1 MPKVLLTRE
10 YPVIAKQL
18 LLQHGFE
25 VVEWPEPRPMT
36 AQEFLAHTQKV
47 DAVLCTIT
55 DKVTPEFLD
64 ACPNLKVVAQFGVG
78 YDNINVPSATAHG
91 VAVGNTPGVLTDA
104 TADTAFA
111 LLLSVARKTLYH
123 HKKILAGEW
132 KAFETNK
139 RLGIELKGKTL
150 GILGLGRIGTEFAR
164 RCHGA
169 YGMNV
174 LYHNRTANA
183 AAEKELGAQLV
194 SFDDLLRNSDIV
206 SAHCA
211 LTPDTRGIFN
221 REAFAKMKKTAI
233 FINTARGP
241 VHNEKDLYDA
251 IVHETIWGA
260 GLDVTDPEPMDKD
273 NPLLSL
279 ENVAILPH
287 IGSATIE
294 ARGGMARL
302 AAENIIGFFRNGV
315 VPNLVNPGYAKSK

>member
-1 MPKVLLTRE
+1 MK
-10 YPVIAKQL
+10 
-18 LLQHGFE
+18 
-25 VVEWPEPRPMT
+25 
-36 AQEFLAHTQKV
+36 
-47 DAVLCTIT
+47 
-55 DKVTPEFLD
+55 
-64 ACPNLKVVAQFGVG
+64 
-78 YDNINVPSATAHG
+78 
-91 VAVGNTPGVLTDA
+91 
-104 TADTAFA
+104 
-111 LLLSVARKTLYH
+111 
-123 HKKILAGEW
+123 
-132 KAFETNK
+132 
-139 RLGIELKGKTL
+139 
-150 GILGLGRIGTEFAR
+150 
-164 RCHGA
+164 
-169 YGMNV
+169 V